1 MLVARKE
8 RRISKQSCLL
18 NSMYAVLP
26 PDFMSMQE
34 NWCRRSMLV
43 Q

>member
-8 RRISKQSCLL
+8 RRISKQSLL